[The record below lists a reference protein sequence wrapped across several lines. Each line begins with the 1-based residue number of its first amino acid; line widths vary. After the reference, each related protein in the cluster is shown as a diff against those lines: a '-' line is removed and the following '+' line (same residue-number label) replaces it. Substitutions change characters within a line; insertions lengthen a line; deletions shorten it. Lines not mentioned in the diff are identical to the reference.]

1 MRLSTDTALPARSHW
16 QALLT
21 LGFDDDAGTTRLTE
35 RRHLG
40 PLRVQKALY
49 PEHRSVCHAI
59 IVHPPGGVVGG
70 DQLAINVRVGAGA
83 SVLLSSPGAAKWY
96 RANGHVSQQTVR
108 LTVAPGAT
116 LEWMPQE
123 TIFFNGAQ
131 VELDTALE
139 LDGDARYIGIEILCF
154 GRTASG
160 EQFDH
165 GSIRQRSTIR
175 RDGKLIWNEQG
186 RIGGGD
192 AAMHSPL
199 GLAGNTVCA
208 TLLAVGPPL
217 TPQALRS
224 MREQLGPQV
233 GVSQVGAVLVVRMLS
248 QRSELARGAM
258 LQAWQLLRPLMTARA
273 AVVPRIWNT

>member
-1 MRLSTDTALPARSHW
+1 MRLTTDTTLPARSHW

-21 LGFDDDAGTTRLTE
+21 LGFDNDDGATRLTE
-35 RRHLG
+35 RRHVG

-70 DQLAINVRVGAGA
+70 DQLAINVRVGAAA
-83 SVLLSSPGAAKWY
+83 SALLSSPGAAKWY

-139 LDGDARYIGIEILCF
+139 LHGDARYIGIEILCF

-217 TPQALRS
+217 TTQALRA

-233 GVSQVGAVLVVRMLS
+233 GVTQAGAVLVVRMLS
-248 QRSELARGAM
+248 QRSELARSAM
-258 LQAWQLLRPLMTARA
+258 LQAWQILRPLLMARA